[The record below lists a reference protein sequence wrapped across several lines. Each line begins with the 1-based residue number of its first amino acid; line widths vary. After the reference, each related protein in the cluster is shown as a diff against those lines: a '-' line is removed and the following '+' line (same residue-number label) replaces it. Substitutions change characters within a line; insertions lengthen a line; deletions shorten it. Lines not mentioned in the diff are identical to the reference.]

1 MIWSSPAGLV
11 RQRLVAL
18 AMVGAP
24 LLLAAGTLLSPADV
38 DSKANSLQA
47 TVAQLQVAGAHRGQ
61 VFAAFLLHVLGGLLL
76 IPAIGGLLCLARHRG
91 AALATIGGV
100 LAGIGAGF
108 IAVDAALF
116 GLTSYFAAAPGLDQA
131 AVARYLFAMEADPGA
146 YALFFAYLLFPLG
159 MPLVTLGLLR
169 ARTVGRWQ
177 PWLLLL
183 GTLLGA
189 AAQGGIVGGLEHL
202 PLIVAF
208 TALASHL
215 WRPATTPAPTW
226 SPTTPSPAAAAK

>member
-1 MIWSSPAGLV
+1 MTQPSPAGLV

-24 LLLAAGTLLSPADV
+24 LLLASGSLLTPAGV
-38 DSKANSLQA
+38 DSKADSLQA
-47 TVAQLQVAGAHRGQ
+47 TVAQLQDAAGHRGQ
-61 VFAAFLLHVLGGLLL
+61 VFAAFLLHVLAGLLL
-76 IPAIGGLLCLARHRG
+76 IPAVGGLLRLAPERG

-131 AVARYLFAMEADPGA
+131 AVARYLFAMKADPGA
-146 YALFFAYLLFPLG
+146 YVLFFAYLLFPVGIL
-159 MPLVTLGLLR
+159 PVALGLLR
-169 ARTVGRWQ
+169 AHTVPRWQ
-177 PWLLLL
+177 PWLLLA

-189 AAQGGIVGGLEHL
+189 ASEAGIVAGLEHL

-208 TALASHL
+208 TALAVHL
-215 WRPATTPAPTW
+215 WRPATTPTPAW
-226 SPTTPSPAAAAK
+226 SPAPSPAGAAN